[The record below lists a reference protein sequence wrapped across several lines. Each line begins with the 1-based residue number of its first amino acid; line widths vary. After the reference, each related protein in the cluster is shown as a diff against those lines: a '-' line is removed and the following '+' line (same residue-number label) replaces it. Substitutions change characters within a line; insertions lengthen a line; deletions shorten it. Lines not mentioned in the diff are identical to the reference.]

1 MFVNRIQNIAKEN
14 KKKKT
19 EFDERNAGAWLRILS
34 FTYSW
39 QGTEATANII
49 INETLA
55 QVFSIEFCKILN
67 STL

>member
-34 FTYSW
+34 FTYS
-39 QGTEATANII
+39 
-49 INETLA
+49 
-55 QVFSIEFCKILN
+55 
-67 STL
+67 

>member
-1 MFVNRIQNIAKEN
+1 MFVNRIKNIAKE

-19 EFDERNAGAWLRILS
+19 EFDERNGGAWLRILS
-34 FTYSW
+34 FIYSW

-55 QVFSIEFCKILN
+55 
-67 STL
+67 